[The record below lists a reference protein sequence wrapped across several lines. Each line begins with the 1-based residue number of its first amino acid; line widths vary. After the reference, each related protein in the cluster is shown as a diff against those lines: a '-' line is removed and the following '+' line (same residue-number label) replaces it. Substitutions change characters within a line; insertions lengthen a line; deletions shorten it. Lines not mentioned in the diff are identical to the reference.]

1 MRGVGDTRVPMIV
14 NFVGF
19 WLLGL
24 PVSLWLGFGLAWG
37 PRGVWWGLAIGISA
51 VAVLLT
57 LRVRSRLGRTLQRL
71 VIDDEA
77 VVS

>member
-1 MRGVGDTRVPMIV
+1 
-14 NFVGF
+14 
-19 WLLGL
+19 
-24 PVSLWLGFGLAWG
+24 
-37 PRGVWWGLAIGISA
+37 VWWGLAIGISA